1 MTLLQ
6 AQSLTVLLPHGEPL
20 FSDLSLTL
28 DRETTALVGRN
39 GCGKSVLAALLSGA
53 RQPDEGRVIRH
64 THIAYL
70 PQLTA
75 QNDLSALG
83 TVAQALGVDDCLQ
96 ALKRIAAG
104 SCDPADFEAVGEQ
117 WDLPD
122 ALSRQLTALGLPP
135 DPGQSCT
142 SLSGGELTR
151 LRLWLCFR
159 SGAELLILDEP
170 SNHLDR
176 HGREWLSQHITH
188 FQGGILL
195 ISHDPLLLKNADRI
209 VELSHTGLA
218 SYGTDFMQYRQ
229 QKSHEARL
237 LATQLSKA
245 KQHINVLHRQHQRN
259 EEKAQRRAAAGKR
272 DRHAGSQS
280 TLLLDYQ
287 KNAAESAAS
296 SRKHQ
301 QHQQLEQ
308 AQQQLKTLQDKMDC
322 NKPLS
327 FSTKSAAKR
336 SARLLTIT
344 ELGLQRGQLP
354 AISQTVCYGDKIH
367 LHGSN
372 GTGKSTLLKTLLGEL
387 PASSGEIQRHGPL
400 CYLDQ
405 HFSLFDLQATLMD
418 NLTRLC
424 SAYTAAELRT
434 LAACIGFRRERV
446 EQQMS
451 TLSGGE
457 RMRLAMLVVSHQQQE
472 GVLLLDEPD
481 NHLDL
486 EGKSMMAQALSEH
499 QGSFILVSH
508 DPDFVDACGVNQ
520 RWDFFR

>member
-28 DRETTALVGRN
+28 DREITALVGRN

-53 RQPDEGRVIRH
+53 RQPDEGRVISH
-64 THIAYL
+64 AHIACL
-70 PQLTA
+70 PQLTE

-83 TVAQALGVDDCLQ
+83 TVAQALGVDACLQ
-96 ALKRIAAG
+96 ALQRIAAG
-104 SCDPADFEAVGEQ
+104 SCDPVDFEAVGEQ

-122 ALSRQLTALGLPP
+122 SLSRQLAALGLPP
-135 DPGQSCT
+135 DPGQSCA

-159 SGAELLILDEP
+159 SDAELLILDEP

-176 HGREWLSQHITH
+176 YGRAWLSQQITR

-195 ISHDPLLLKNADRI
+195 ISHDPSLLKNADRI
-209 VELSHTGLA
+209 VELSHTGLTC
-218 SYGTDFMQYRQ
+218 YGTDFVQYRQ
-229 QKSHEARL
+229 QKSHESRL
-237 LATQLSKA
+237 LTAQLSKA
-245 KQHINVLHRQHQRN
+245 KQQISAINRQHQRN

-296 SRKHQ
+296 SRKQ
-301 QHQQLEQ
+301 QQNQQLEQ
-308 AQQQLKTLQDKMDC
+308 AQQQLKSLQDKMDS
-322 NKPLS
+322 NKPLR
-327 FSTKSAAKR
+327 FSTRSAAKR
-336 SARLLTIT
+336 SARLLTIS
-344 ELGLQRGQLP
+344 ELGLLRGQLP
-354 AISQTVCYGDKIH
+354 AISRTIRYGDKIH
-367 LHGSN
+367 LRGSN
-372 GTGKSTLLKTLLGEL
+372 GIGKSTLLKTLLGEL
-387 PASSGEIQRHGPL
+387 PASSGEVHRHGPL

-424 SAYTAAELRT
+424 PALSVAELRT
-434 LAACIGFRRERV
+434 LAACIGFRRDRV
-446 EQQMS
+446 GQPMS

-486 EGKSMMAQALSEH
+486 EGKAMMAQALSEH
-499 QGSFILVSH
+499 QGSFILISH

-520 RWDFFR
+520 GWDLCR

>member
-20 FSDLSLTL
+20 FSDVSLAL

-39 GCGKSVLAALLSGA
+39 GSGKSVLAALLSGA

-64 THIAYL
+64 SNIAYL
-70 PQLTA
+70 PQLTV

-83 TVAQALGVDDCLQ
+83 TVAQALGVEGCLQ
-96 ALKRIAAG
+96 ALQRIAAG
-104 SCDPADFEAVGEQ
+104 SCDPADFEAVGDQ

-122 ALSRQLTALGLPP
+122 SLSRQLAELGLPP
-135 DPGQSCT
+135 DPGQSCA

-159 SGAELLILDEP
+159 SDAELLILDEP

-176 HGREWLSQHITH
+176 HGRQWLSQQITR

-195 ISHDPLLLKNADRI
+195 VSHDQSLLKNADRI
-209 VELSHTGLA
+209 YELSHTGLA
-218 SYGTDFMQYRQ
+218 CYGTDFMAYRQ
-229 QKSHEARL
+229 QKHHETQL
-237 LATQLSKA
+237 LATRLSKA
-245 KQHINVLHRQHQRN
+245 KQQINAINRQHQRN
-259 EEKAQRRAAAGKR
+259 EEKAQRRAAAGNR

-287 KNAAESAAS
+287 KNAAESAVS

-301 QHQQLEQ
+301 QNQQLEH
-308 AQQQLKTLQDKMDC
+308 AQQQLKSLQDKVDTA
-322 NKPLS
+322 KPLS
-327 FSTKSAAKR
+327 FSTDSANKR
-336 SARLLTIT
+336 SARLLTTT
-344 ELGLQRGQLP
+344 ELSLHRGQFP
-354 AISQTVCYGDKIH
+354 AISRTVWYGDKIH
-367 LHGSN
+367 LRGSN
-372 GTGKSTLLKTLLGEL
+372 GTGKSTLLKTLLGDM
-387 PASSGEIQRHGPL
+387 PVKSGEIHRHGPL

-405 HFSLFDLQATLMD
+405 HFSLFDLQATVID
-418 NLTRLC
+418 NLMRLC
-424 SAYTAAELRT
+424 PAYTAAELRT

-446 EQQMS
+446 GQQMS

-481 NHLDL
+481 NHLDVD
-486 EGKSMMAQALSEH
+486 GKSMMAQALSEH
-499 QGSFILVSH
+499 KGSFILVSH
-508 DPDFVDACGVNQ
+508 DQDFVDACGVNQ
-520 RWDFFR
+520 RWDLSR

>member
-6 AQSLTVLLPHGEPL
+6 AQSLTVFLPHGEPL

-64 THIAYL
+64 ARIAYL
-70 PQLTA
+70 PQLTV
-75 QNDLSALG
+75 QSDLSALG
-83 TVAQALGVDDCLQ
+83 TVAQALGVEGCLQ
-96 ALKRIAAG
+96 ALQRIAAG
-104 SCDPADFEAVGEQ
+104 SCDPADFEAVGDQ
-117 WDLPD
+117 WDLP
-122 ALSRQLTALGLPP
+122 ASLSRQLSALGLPP
-135 DPGQSCT
+135 DPEQSCA

-151 LRLWLCFR
+151 LRLWLCLR
-159 SGAELLILDEP
+159 SDAELLILDEP

-176 HGREWLSQHITH
+176 QGREWLSQQIAH

-195 ISHDPLLLKNADRI
+195 ISHDQSLLNNADRI
-209 VELSHTGLA
+209 IELSHTGLA
-218 SYGTDFMQYRQ
+218 CYGTDFVQYRQ
-229 QKSHEARL
+229 QKHHETRL
-237 LATQLSKA
+237 LATRLSKA
-245 KQHINVLHRQHQRN
+245 KQQINAIQRQHQRN

-272 DRHAGSQS
+272 DRRDGSQS
-280 TLLLDYQ
+280 TLLLDFQ

-296 SRKHQ
+296 SRTHQ
-301 QHQQLEQ
+301 HHQQLDD
-308 AQQQLKTLQDKMDC
+308 ARQQLQSLQDKADST
-322 NKPLS
+322 KPLS
-327 FSTKSAAKR
+327 FSTDSANKR

-354 AISQTVCYGDKIH
+354 AISRTIWYGDKIH
-367 LHGSN
+367 LRGSN
-372 GTGKSTLLKTLLGEL
+372 GTGKSTLLKTLLGGM
-387 PASSGEIQRHGPL
+387 PVKSGEIHKHGPL

-405 HFSLFDLQATLMD
+405 HFSLFDLQASLIE
-418 NLTRLC
+418 NLTRHC
-424 SAYTAAELRT
+424 PAYTAAELRT
-434 LAACIGFRRERV
+434 LAACIGFRRDRV
-446 EQQMS
+446 AQQVS

-472 GVLLLDEPD
+472 GLLLLDEPD

-486 EGKSMMAQALSEH
+486 DSKSMMSQALSEH

-508 DPDFVDACGVNQ
+508 DQDFVEACCVNQ
-520 RWDFFR
+520 RWDLFR